1 MNNIVIIGNLT
12 KAPEL
17 RSTQDGK
24 SVCSFTVA
32 VNRRQKNAQ
41 GQNEADFFRVS
52 VWGQQGENCQKY
64 LAKGRKVAVTGSV
77 SVHTYTG
84 NDGVTRAQME
94 VSANNVEFLS
104 KAGENSEQSAT
115 EQSAPAPAGFTPVE
129 GDGLPF

>member
-1 MNNIVIIGNLT
+1 MQQLFIIGNLT
-12 KAPEL
+12 RDPEL

-104 KAGENSEQSAT
+104 KAGENSEQSAP
-115 EQSAPAPAGFTPVE
+115 EQSAPAGGFTPVE
-129 GDGLPF
+129 NDGLPF